1 MVLSS
6 CQSGTFC
13 EFRVGSLAGL
23 GKASLPRPGHLPDH
37 PAVTGL
43 CSAGPSSGSC
53 LVGLSLH
60 CLAGTGPLS
69 VSFVLSKMTRL
80 GYRTNSL
87 AVPVKVN

>member
-1 MVLSS
+1 MLSLGIAMVLSS

-43 CSAGPSSGSC
+43 CSAGLSRGSC
-53 LVGLSLH
+53 LVGLSL
-60 CLAGTGPLS
+60 LS
-69 VSFVLSKMTRL
+69 LLCALQDDKTWL
-80 GYRTNSL
+80 QN
-87 AVPVKVN
+87 